1 MINSIILRFN
11 QSSQAISILLGTL
24 IIILLTYVLT
34 TNNDPSF
41 IFNWLISVLG
51 NTFIAFLL
59 FLSITSIICI
69 INVCSVEE
77 SKKKLWFESGLQL
90 SNLIATIALTYTLL
104 GISLGIGELSA
115 SKLDVG
121 TINQTISKLTNQF
134 SMAFITSVIGL
145 PLSGILRSILVIC
158 YERSKMQINLI
169 SQKLI
174 K

>member
-1 MINSIILRFN
+1 MINSFILRFN
-11 QSSQAISILLGTL
+11 QSSQAISLLFGTL
-24 IIILLTYVLT
+24 IVILLIYVLT
-34 TNNDPSF
+34 TNNDPAF

-51 NTFIAFLL
+51 NTFIVFLL

-69 INVCSVEE
+69 INVCGVEA
-77 SKKKLWFESGLQL
+77 SNKKLWFESGLQL

-104 GISLGIGELSA
+104 GISLGIGELST

-121 TINQTISKLTNQF
+121 TINQTISRLTNQF
-134 SMAFITSVIGL
+134 SMAFMTSVIGL

-169 SQKLI
+169 NKKLI

>member
-1 MINSIILRFN
+1 MISSIILRIN
-11 QSSQAISILLGTL
+11 QSSQAISLLLGTL
-24 IIILLTYVLT
+24 IVILLIYVLT

-51 NTFIAFLL
+51 NTFIVFLL

-69 INVCSVEE
+69 INVYSVEE

-121 TINQTISKLTNQF
+121 TINQTISRLTNQF
-134 SMAFITSVIGL
+134 SMAFMTSVIGL

-169 SQKLI
+169 SQK
-174 K
+174 